1 MIDLARLPTA
11 RPALSPAARALR
23 LQRIFARVQEGAS
36 YKDIAAEEGLSRE
49 RLRQI
54 VRAAT
59 ARGKEPPDH
68 KRMQF
73 ARLEPALRLA
83 ARGVADGDVKAVPL
97 LLKLVDRLDRYCDP
111 GDSTT
116 RPCSATWRCGRG
128 GGAAAAARNRGRRP
142 GRLVRWAEAMN
153 SPDNQPL
160 PCPRTRA
167 SRLTAPR
174 YPATLDPGFRGDDAI
189 PW

>member
-1 MIDLARLPTA
+1 MTALAPLRSA

-23 LQRIFARVQEGAS
+23 LQRIFARLREGAS

-59 ARGKEPPDH
+59 ARGKAPPDH
-68 KRMQF
+68 KKMQF

-83 ARGVADGDVKAVPL
+83 AGGVAGGDAKAIPL

-111 GDSTT
+111 GIFNDSPLLADLVP
-116 RPCSATWRCGRG
+116 RPRRRRLRG
-128 GGAAAAARNRGRRP
+128 G
-142 GRLVRWAEAMN
+142 
-153 SPDNQPL
+153 
-160 PCPRTRA
+160 
-167 SRLTAPR
+167 APQ
-174 YPATLDPGFRGDDAI
+174 AGDAGSELSDAQT
-189 PW
+189 P

>member
-1 MIDLARLPTA
+1 MIVSAPPPPV

-23 LQRIFARVQEGAS
+23 MQRVFARLQEGAS
-36 YKDIAAEEGLSRE
+36 YQDIAAEEGLSRE

-73 ARLEPALRLA
+73 ARLEPALRLV
-83 ARGVADGDVKAVPL
+83 ARGVADGDVKAIPL

-111 GDSTT
+111 GAFNEFPHRSTHLVKPPA
-116 RPCSATWRCGRG
+116 RRRRRRG
-128 GGAAAAARNRGRRP
+128 GAPQTGAAAAADRSDAQTPPRP
-142 GRLVRWAEAMN
+142 
-153 SPDNQPL
+153 
-160 PCPRTRA
+160 
-167 SRLTAPR
+167 
-174 YPATLDPGFRGDDAI
+174 
-189 PW
+189 